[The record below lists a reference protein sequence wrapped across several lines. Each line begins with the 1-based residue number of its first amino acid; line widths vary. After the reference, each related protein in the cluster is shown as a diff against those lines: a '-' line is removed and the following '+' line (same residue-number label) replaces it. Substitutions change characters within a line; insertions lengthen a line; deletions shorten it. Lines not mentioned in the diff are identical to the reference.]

1 MHFSDAAASTLSC
14 KRSKSL
20 SSTSSDLL
28 GAPVDKLQKLLHM
41 QEEMMYHT
49 TSELKTLMSNL
60 GLASEMSS
68 SSR

>member
-41 QEEMMYHT
+41 QEDMM
-49 TSELKTLMSNL
+49 
-60 GLASEMSS
+60 
-68 SSR
+68 